1 MALYDENR
9 KRTVDFVLVLGD
21 LSQNSLTL
29 RAATPRD
36 DIKRAIKIGSSNID
50 FKNNIHYIPLFCSF
64 LIKDYLAT
72 LK

>member
-1 MALYDENR
+1 MP
-9 KRTVDFVLVLGD
+9 VDVKVVNKNSKVLSTLVGL
-21 LSQNSLTL
+21 NSGYT
-29 RAATPRD
+29 

-50 FKNNIHYIPLFCSF
+50 FKNNIHYIPLFCRF